1 LKVIA
6 IVGPTAVG
14 KTALSLEIAEKFS
27 AEIINADAMQI
38 YKGMDIGTAKLPLSQ
53 RRGIFHHQIDVL
65 DPSEEANVS
74 QYQKQSR
81 EIINDLLSK
90 NVQPLLVGGS
100 GLYVNSVLEDLEFPG
115 TNLEVR
121 AKYEEILDEKG
132 VEALFQMLKEIDP
145 KAAENILPNNARKI
159 VRALEVNEITGKA
172 FNAKLPEPSPIF
184 SDVRIALDMPRDLLD
199 QRIIDRVNQMF
210 EDGFVDEVKRLEKK
224 LRLGKT
230 AFRALGYSQVLSLLS
245 GEISEDEAITLT
257 INATKKF
264 ARRQLSWF
272 RRDPLIHW
280 LDATSPDLFAQS
292 LRLIG

>member
-14 KTALSLEIAEKFS
+14 KTSLSLEIAEKLS

-38 YKGMDIGTAKLPLSQ
+38 YKGMDIGTAKLALSE
-53 RRGIFHHQIDVL
+53 RRGITHHQIDVL
-65 DPSEEANVS
+65 DPEEEASVS
-74 QYQKQSR
+74 AYQKQTR
-81 EIINDLLSK
+81 EIINDLLNK
-90 NVQPLLVGGS
+90 KVQPMLVGGS

-115 TNLEVR
+115 TNLEIR
-121 AKYEEILDEKG
+121 AKYEEILEEQG
-132 VEALFQMLKEIDP
+132 VEVLYEMLERIDKE
-145 KAAENILPNNARKI
+145 AAQNILPNNARKI
-159 VRALEVNEITGKA
+159 VRALEVNELTGNN
-172 FNAKLPEPSPIF
+172 FNAKLPEPSPVF

-199 QRIIDRVNQMF
+199 ARIAERVHQMF
-210 EDGFVDEVKRLEKK
+210 KDGFVEEVKSLEPK
-224 LRLGKT
+224 LRKGKT
-230 AFRALGYSQVLSLLS
+230 ALRALGYSQVLSLLN
-245 GEISEDEAITLT
+245 GEITEQEAITLT

-280 LDATSPDLFAQS
+280 LDATSPQLLDQS

>member
-1 LKVIA
+1 MKVIA

-53 RRGIFHHQIDVL
+53 RRGIIHHQIDVL
-65 DPSEEANVS
+65 DPIDEANVS
-74 QYQKQSR
+74 QYQKQTR
-81 EIINDLLSK
+81 EIINDLLNRK
-90 NVQPLLVGGS
+90 VQPMLVGGS

-121 AKYEEILDEKG
+121 AKYEEILDEQG
-132 VEALFQMLKEIDP
+132 VEVLYEMLEQIDP
-145 KAAENILPNNARKI
+145 NAAKNILPSNARKI
-159 VRALEVNEITGKA
+159 VRALEVNEFTGKA

-199 QRIIDRVNQMF
+199 KRISDRVHQMF
-210 EDGFVDEVKRLEKK
+210 EDGFVDEVKSLEKN

-230 AFRALGYSQVLSLLS
+230 AFRALGYSQVLSLLA
-245 GEISEDEAITLT
+245 GEIIEDEAITLT

-280 LDATSPDLFAQS
+280 LDATSPDLFEES

>member
-132 VEALFQMLKEIDP
+132 VDALFQMLKEIDP

-172 FNAKLPEPSPIF
+172 FNAKLPEASPIF

-199 QRIIDRVNQMF
+199 QRIIDRVHQMF
-210 EDGFVDEVKRLEKK
+210 EDGFVDEVKRLEKN

-230 AFRALGYSQVLSLLS
+230 ALRALGYSQVLSLLA

-280 LDATSPDLFAQS
+280 LDATSPDLFEES
-292 LRLIG
+292 LRLIK

>member
-1 LKVIA
+1 MKVIA

-14 KTALSLEIAEKFS
+14 KTALSLEIAEKLS

-53 RRGIFHHQIDVL
+53 RRGIVHHQIDVL

-81 EIINDLLSK
+81 EIINSLLSK
-90 NVQPLLVGGS
+90 NVQPILVGGS

-132 VEALFQMLKEIDP
+132 VEVLFQMLKEIDP

-199 QRIIDRVNQMF
+199 QRIIDRVHQMF
-210 EDGFVDEVKRLEKK
+210 EDGFVDEVKSLEKN

-230 AFRALGYSQVLSLLS
+230 AFRALGYSQVLSHLS
-245 GEISEDEAITLT
+245 GEISEDEAISLT

>member
-1 LKVIA
+1 MKVIA

-53 RRGIFHHQIDVL
+53 RRGIVHHQIDVL

-81 EIINDLLSK
+81 EIINNLLSK
-90 NVQPLLVGGS
+90 NVQPILVGGS

-132 VEALFQMLKEIDP
+132 VEALFQMLKETDP

-199 QRIIDRVNQMF
+199 QRIIDRVHQMF
-210 EDGFVDEVKRLEKK
+210 EDGFVDEVKSIEKN

>member
-1 LKVIA
+1 MKVIA

-14 KTALSLEIAEKFS
+14 KTSLSLEIAEKLS

-38 YKGMDIGTAKLPLSQ
+38 YKGMDIGTAKLALSE
-53 RRGIFHHQIDVL
+53 RRGIRHHQIDVL
-65 DPSEEANVS
+65 DPEEEANVS
-74 QYQKQSR
+74 TYQRQTR
-81 EIINDLLSK
+81 ETIHDLLNK
-90 NVQPLLVGGS
+90 KVQPMLVGGS

-115 TNLEVR
+115 TSLEIR
-121 AKYEEILDEKG
+121 AKYEEILEEQG
-132 VEALFQMLKEIDP
+132 VEVLFEMLKRIDNE
-145 KAAENILPNNARKI
+145 AAQNILPNNARKI
-159 VRALEVNEITGKA
+159 VRALEVNELTGNN

-199 QRIIDRVNQMF
+199 ARIAERVHQMF
-210 EDGFVDEVKRLEKK
+210 KDGFVEEVKSLEFRLRK
-224 LRLGKT
+224 GKT
-230 AFRALGYSQVLSLLS
+230 ALRALGYSQVLSLLD
-245 GEISEDEAITLT
+245 GEITEQEAITLT

-280 LDATSPDLFAQS
+280 LDATNPQLLDQS

>member
-1 LKVIA
+1 MKVIA

-14 KTALSLEIAEKFS
+14 KTALSLDIAERFS

-53 RRGIFHHQIDVL
+53 RRGIVHHQIDVL
-65 DPSEEANVS
+65 DPMGEANVS
-74 QYQKQSR
+74 QYQKQTR
-81 EIINDLLSK
+81 EIINDLLNRK
-90 NVQPLLVGGS
+90 VQPMLVGGS

-121 AKYEEILDEKG
+121 AKYEEILDEQG
-132 VEALFQMLKEIDP
+132 VEVLYEMLEQIDP
-145 KAAENILPNNARKI
+145 NAAKNILPSNARKI
-159 VRALEVNEITGKA
+159 VRALEVNEFTGKA

-199 QRIIDRVNQMF
+199 KRISDRVHQMF
-210 EDGFVDEVKRLEKK
+210 EDGFVDEVKSLEKN

-230 AFRALGYSQVLSLLS
+230 AFRALGYSQVLSLLA
-245 GEISEDEAITLT
+245 GEITEDEAITLT

-280 LDATSPDLFAQS
+280 LDATSPDLFEES

>member
-1 LKVIA
+1 MKVIA

-53 RRGIFHHQIDVL
+53 RRGIVHHQIDVL

-132 VEALFQMLKEIDP
+132 VDALFQMLKEIDP

-199 QRIIDRVNQMF
+199 KRISDRVHQMF
-210 EDGFVDEVKRLEKK
+210 EDGFVDEVKSIEKN

-230 AFRALGYSQVLSLLS
+230 ALRALGYSQVLSLLA
-245 GEISEDEAITLT
+245 GEIREDEAITLT

-280 LDATSPDLFAQS
+280 LDATSPDLFEES
-292 LRLIG
+292 LRLIK

>member
-53 RRGIFHHQIDVL
+53 RRGILHHQIDVL
-65 DPSEEANVS
+65 DPIDEANVS
-74 QYQKQSR
+74 QYQKQTR
-81 EIINDLLSK
+81 EIINDLLNRK
-90 NVQPLLVGGS
+90 VQPMLVGGS

-121 AKYEEILDEKG
+121 AKYEEILDEQG
-132 VEALFQMLKEIDP
+132 VEVLYEMLEQIDP
-145 KAAENILPNNARKI
+145 NAAKNILPSNARKI
-159 VRALEVNEITGKA
+159 VRALEVNEFTGKA

-199 QRIIDRVNQMF
+199 KRISDRVHQMF
-210 EDGFVDEVKRLEKK
+210 EDGFVDEVKSLEKN

-230 AFRALGYSQVLSLLS
+230 AFRALGYSQVLSLLA
-245 GEISEDEAITLT
+245 GEIAEDEAITLT

-280 LDATSPDLFAQS
+280 LDATSPDLFEES

>member
-132 VEALFQMLKEIDP
+132 VDALFQMLKEIDP

-199 QRIIDRVNQMF
+199 KRISDRVHQMF
-210 EDGFVDEVKRLEKK
+210 EEGFVDEVKSIEKN

-230 AFRALGYSQVLSLLS
+230 ALRALGYSQVLSLLS

-280 LDATSPDLFAQS
+280 LDATSPDLFEES
-292 LRLIG
+292 LRLIK

>member
-14 KTALSLEIAEKFS
+14 KTSLSLEIAEKLS

-38 YKGMDIGTAKLPLSQ
+38 YKGMDIGTAKLALSE
-53 RRGIFHHQIDVL
+53 RRGITHHQIDVL
-65 DPSEEANVS
+65 NPEEEASVS
-74 QYQKQSR
+74 AYQKQTR
-81 EIINDLLSK
+81 EIINDLLNK
-90 NVQPLLVGGS
+90 KVQPMLVGGS

-115 TNLEVR
+115 TNLEIR
-121 AKYEEILDEKG
+121 AKYEEILEEQG
-132 VEALFQMLKEIDP
+132 VEVLYEMLERIDKE
-145 KAAENILPNNARKI
+145 AAQNILPNNARKI
-159 VRALEVNEITGKA
+159 VRALEVNELTGNN
-172 FNAKLPEPSPIF
+172 FNAKLPEPSPVF

-199 QRIIDRVNQMF
+199 ARIAERVHQMF
-210 EDGFVDEVKRLEKK
+210 KDGFVEEVKSLEPK
-224 LRLGKT
+224 LRKGKT
-230 AFRALGYSQVLSLLS
+230 ALRALGYSQVLSLLN
-245 GEISEDEAITLT
+245 GEITEQEAITLT

-280 LDATSPDLFAQS
+280 LDATSPQLLDQS

>member
-1 LKVIA
+1 MKVIA

-53 RRGIFHHQIDVL
+53 RRGIVHHQIDVL

-90 NVQPLLVGGS
+90 NVQPILVGGS

-132 VEALFQMLKEIDP
+132 VDALFQMLKEIDP

-199 QRIIDRVNQMF
+199 KRIIDRVHQMF
-210 EDGFVDEVKRLEKK
+210 EDGFVDEVKSLEKN
-224 LRLGKT
+224 LRLGRT

>member
-1 LKVIA
+1 MKVIA

-53 RRGIFHHQIDVL
+53 RRGIVHHQIDVL
-65 DPSEEANVS
+65 DPIDEANVS
-74 QYQKQSR
+74 QYQKQTR
-81 EIINDLLSK
+81 ETINDLLNRK
-90 NVQPLLVGGS
+90 VQPMLVGGS

-121 AKYEEILDEKG
+121 AKYEEILDEQG
-132 VEALFQMLKEIDP
+132 VEVLYEMLKKIDP
-145 KAAENILPNNARKI
+145 TAAQNILPNNARKI

-199 QRIIDRVNQMF
+199 KRISDRVHQMF
-210 EDGFVDEVKRLEKK
+210 EDGFVDEVKSLEKN

-230 AFRALGYSQVLSLLS
+230 AFRALGYSQVLSLLA
-245 GEISEDEAITLT
+245 GEITEDEAITLT

-280 LDATSPDLFAQS
+280 LDATSPDLFEES

>member
-1 LKVIA
+1 MKVIA

-14 KTALSLEIAEKFS
+14 KTALSLDIAEKFS
-27 AEIINADAMQI
+27 AEVINADAMQI

-53 RRGIFHHQIDVL
+53 RRGIVHHQIDVL
-65 DPSEEANVS
+65 DPIDEANVS
-74 QYQKQSR
+74 QYQKQTR
-81 EIINDLLSK
+81 EIINDLLNRK
-90 NVQPLLVGGS
+90 VQPMLVGGS

-121 AKYEEILDEKG
+121 AKYEEILDEQG
-132 VEALFQMLKEIDP
+132 VEVLYEMLKKIDP
-145 KAAENILPNNARKI
+145 TAAQNILPNNARKI

-199 QRIIDRVNQMF
+199 KRISDRVHQMF
-210 EDGFVDEVKRLEKK
+210 EEGFVDEVKSIEKN

-230 AFRALGYSQVLSLLS
+230 ALRALGYSQVLSLLA

-280 LDATSPDLFAQS
+280 LDATSPDLFEES
-292 LRLIG
+292 LRLIK

>member
-1 LKVIA
+1 MKVIA

-53 RRGIFHHQIDVL
+53 RRGILHHQIDVL
-65 DPSEEANVS
+65 DPIDEANVS
-74 QYQKQSR
+74 QYQKQTR
-81 EIINDLLSK
+81 EIINDLLNRK
-90 NVQPLLVGGS
+90 VQPMLVGGS

-121 AKYEEILDEKG
+121 AKYEEILDEQG
-132 VEALFQMLKEIDP
+132 VEVLYEMLEQIDP
-145 KAAENILPNNARKI
+145 NAAKNILPSNARKI
-159 VRALEVNEITGKA
+159 VRALEVNEFTGKA

-199 QRIIDRVNQMF
+199 KRISDRVHQMF
-210 EDGFVDEVKRLEKK
+210 EDGFVDEVKSLEKN

-230 AFRALGYSQVLSLLS
+230 AFRALGYSQVLSLLA
-245 GEISEDEAITLT
+245 GEITEDEAITLT

-280 LDATSPDLFAQS
+280 LDATSPNLFEES

>member
-53 RRGIFHHQIDVL
+53 RRGIVHHQIDVL

-90 NVQPLLVGGS
+90 NVQPVLVGGS

-199 QRIIDRVNQMF
+199 QRIIDRVHQMF
-210 EDGFVDEVKRLEKK
+210 EDGFVDEVKSIEKN

-245 GEISEDEAITLT
+245 GEMSEDEAITLT

>member
-1 LKVIA
+1 MKVIA

-53 RRGIFHHQIDVL
+53 RRGIVHHQIDVL

-90 NVQPLLVGGS
+90 NVQPILVGGS

-132 VEALFQMLKEIDP
+132 VEALFKRLKEIDP

-199 QRIIDRVNQMF
+199 QRIIDRVHQMF
-210 EDGFVDEVKRLEKK
+210 EDGFVDEVKSLEKN

>member
-1 LKVIA
+1 MKVIA

-53 RRGIFHHQIDVL
+53 RRGIVHHQIDVL
-65 DPSEEANVS
+65 DPSEEASVS

-81 EIINDLLSK
+81 EIINNLLSK
-90 NVQPLLVGGS
+90 DVQPILVGGS

-199 QRIIDRVNQMF
+199 QRIIDRVHQMF
-210 EDGFVDEVKRLEKK
+210 EDGFVDEVKSIEKN

-280 LDATSPDLFAQS
+280 LDATSTDLFAQS

>member
-1 LKVIA
+1 MKVIA

-53 RRGIFHHQIDVL
+53 RRGIVHHQIDVL

-90 NVQPLLVGGS
+90 NVQPILVGGS

-199 QRIIDRVNQMF
+199 KRIIDRVHQMF
-210 EDGFVDEVKRLEKK
+210 EDGFVDEVKSLEKN
-224 LRLGKT
+224 LRLGRT

-280 LDATSPDLFAQS
+280 LDTTSPDLFAQS

>member
-1 LKVIA
+1 MKVIA

-53 RRGIFHHQIDVL
+53 RSGIVHHQIDVL

-132 VEALFQMLKEIDP
+132 VETLFQMLKEIDP

-199 QRIIDRVNQMF
+199 QRIIDRVHQMF
-210 EDGFVDEVKRLEKK
+210 EDGFVDEVKSLEKN

-230 AFRALGYSQVLSLLS
+230 AFRALGYSQVLSLLA
-245 GEISEDEAITLT
+245 GEIAEDEAITLT

-280 LDATSPDLFAQS
+280 LDATSPDLFEES

>member
-1 LKVIA
+1 MKVIA

-199 QRIIDRVNQMF
+199 QRIIDRVHQMF
-210 EDGFVDEVKRLEKK
+210 EDGFVDEVKRIEKN

-280 LDATSPDLFAQS
+280 LDATSPDLFEET

>member
-53 RRGIFHHQIDVL
+53 RRGILHHQIDVL
-65 DPSEEANVS
+65 DPIDEANVS
-74 QYQKQSR
+74 QYQKQTR
-81 EIINDLLSK
+81 EIINDLLNRK
-90 NVQPLLVGGS
+90 VQPMLVGGS

-121 AKYEEILDEKG
+121 AKYEEILDEQG
-132 VEALFQMLKEIDP
+132 VEVLYEMLEQIDP
-145 KAAENILPNNARKI
+145 NAAKNILPSNARKI
-159 VRALEVNEITGKA
+159 VRALEVNEFTGKA

-199 QRIIDRVNQMF
+199 KRISDRVHQMF
-210 EDGFVDEVKRLEKK
+210 EDGFVDEVKSLEKN

-230 AFRALGYSQVLSLLS
+230 AFRALGYSQVLSLLA
-245 GEISEDEAITLT
+245 GEITEDEAITLT

-280 LDATSPDLFAQS
+280 LDATSPNLFEES

>member
-53 RRGIFHHQIDVL
+53 RRGIVHHQIDVL

-100 GLYVNSVLEDLEFPG
+100 GLYVNSVLEDLDFPG

-132 VEALFQMLKEIDP
+132 VEALFQILKEIDP
-145 KAAENILPNNARKI
+145 KAAESILPNNARKI

-199 QRIIDRVNQMF
+199 QRIIDRVHQMF
-210 EDGFVDEVKRLEKK
+210 EEGFVDEVKSIEKN

>member
-132 VEALFQMLKEIDP
+132 VDALFQMLKEIDP

-199 QRIIDRVNQMF
+199 QRIIDRVHQMF
-210 EDGFVDEVKRLEKK
+210 EDGFVDEVKRLEKN

-230 AFRALGYSQVLSLLS
+230 ALRALGYSQVLSLLA

-280 LDATSPDLFAQS
+280 LDATSPDLFEES
-292 LRLIG
+292 LRLIK

>member
-1 LKVIA
+1 MKVIA

-14 KTALSLEIAEKFS
+14 KTALSLDIAEKFS
-27 AEIINADAMQI
+27 AEVINADAMQI

-53 RRGIFHHQIDVL
+53 RRGIVHHQIDVL
-65 DPSEEANVS
+65 DPIDEANVS
-74 QYQKQSR
+74 QYQKQTR
-81 EIINDLLSK
+81 EIINDLLTK
-90 NVQPLLVGGS
+90 NVQPMLVGGS

-121 AKYEEILDEKG
+121 AKYEEILDEQG
-132 VEALFQMLKEIDP
+132 VEVLYEMLKKIDP
-145 KAAENILPNNARKI
+145 TAAQNILPNNARKI

-199 QRIIDRVNQMF
+199 KRISDRVHQMF
-210 EDGFVDEVKRLEKK
+210 EDGFVDEVKSIEKN

-230 AFRALGYSQVLSLLS
+230 ALRALGYSQVLSLLA

-280 LDATSPDLFAQS
+280 LDATSPNLFEES
-292 LRLIG
+292 LRLIK

>member
-14 KTALSLEIAEKFS
+14 KTALSLDIAEKFS

-53 RRGIFHHQIDVL
+53 RRGIVHHQIDVL
-65 DPSEEANVS
+65 DPIDEANVS
-74 QYQKQSR
+74 QYQKQTR
-81 EIINDLLSK
+81 EIINDLLDRK
-90 NVQPLLVGGS
+90 VQPMLVGGS

-121 AKYEEILDEKG
+121 AKYEEILDEQG
-132 VEALFQMLKEIDP
+132 VEVLYEMLEQIDP
-145 KAAENILPNNARKI
+145 NAAKNILPSNARKI
-159 VRALEVNEITGKA
+159 VRALEVNEFTGKA

-199 QRIIDRVNQMF
+199 KRISDRVHQMF
-210 EDGFVDEVKRLEKK
+210 EDGFVDEVKSLEKN

-230 AFRALGYSQVLSLLS
+230 AFRALGYSQVLSLLA
-245 GEISEDEAITLT
+245 GEITEDEAITLT

-280 LDATSPDLFAQS
+280 LDATSPDLFEES

>member
-53 RRGIFHHQIDVL
+53 RRGIVHHQIDVL

-90 NVQPLLVGGS
+90 NVQPILVGGS

-172 FNAKLPEPSPIF
+172 FDAKLPEPSPIF

-199 QRIIDRVNQMF
+199 KRIIDRVHQMF
-210 EDGFVDEVKRLEKK
+210 EDGFVDEVKSLEKN
-224 LRLGKT
+224 LRLGRT

>member
-14 KTALSLEIAEKFS
+14 KTALSLDIAEKFS

-53 RRGIFHHQIDVL
+53 RRGIVHHQIDVL
-65 DPSEEANVS
+65 DPIDEANVS
-74 QYQKQSR
+74 QYQKQTR
-81 EIINDLLSK
+81 EIINDLLNRK
-90 NVQPLLVGGS
+90 VQPMLVGGS

-121 AKYEEILDEKG
+121 AKYEEILDEQG
-132 VEALFQMLKEIDP
+132 VEVLYEMLRKIDP
-145 KAAENILPNNARKI
+145 TAAQNILPNNARKI

-199 QRIIDRVNQMF
+199 KRISDRVHQMF
-210 EDGFVDEVKRLEKK
+210 EDGFVDEVKSLEKN

-230 AFRALGYSQVLSLLS
+230 AFRALGYSQVLSLLA
-245 GEISEDEAITLT
+245 GEIIEDEAITLT

-280 LDATSPDLFAQS
+280 LDATSPDLFEES